1 MELPLY
7 QHGPQKRRSLKFG
20 REETNRSPV
29 EEKVYIKIHEQ
40 LATIA
45 GAANED
51 GVTEEKLLTAA
62 TFDCEYDNNTIT
74 SVTHK

>member
-1 MELPLY
+1 M
-7 QHGPQKRRSLKFG
+7 R
-20 REETNRSPV
+20 
-29 EEKVYIKIHEQ
+29 EQ

-51 GVTEEKLLTAA
+51 DITEEKLLTAA

-74 SVTHK
+74 SVTRK